1 MMSCHQLAILPYEM
15 PSHDTSSNERY
26 QRLAQHEDG
35 FETIDVDEDSIP
47 PIKED
52 PEFQETE
59 ERGNTPSLAVIIAFV
74 ASFYFCSCGIERL
87 FQSMAR

>member
-1 MMSCHQLAILPYEM
+1 MCHGPKLALLPYEM
-15 PSHDTSSNERY
+15 PSHENSTKMY

-35 FETIDVDEDSIP
+35 FETIEVDDDESRP
-47 PIKED
+47 SLKED
-52 PEFQETE
+52 PESQEYE
-59 ERGNTPSLAVIIAFV
+59 ERRSLPSLAVIIAFI

>member
-26 QRLAQHEDG
+26 QRLAQNEDG
-35 FETIDVDEDSIP
+35 FETIDVDDDSIP

-52 PEFQETE
+52 PEFQE
-59 ERGNTPSLAVIIAFV
+59 RGTIPSLAVIITFV

-87 FQSMAR
+87 FQSMVR